1 MRTRIRYGI
10 ILVAAGSFTP
20 AWGSG
25 MTKHEPTPPP
35 ASESKQTKDT
45 PASEDGSRVS
55 GNMYKDDQDEVRAN
69 AKKKAKKAKK
79 ATPPAAS
86 EAEQAKQGEPAANDG
101 SRVSGNMYKDDQD
114 EVRAKARKEAAR
126 KARRTPPAGSD
137 AK

>member
-1 MRTRIRYGI
+1 MRTMIRYGI

-20 AWGSG
+20 AWGTG

-35 ASESKQTKDT
+35 ASEAKQDA

-69 AKKKAKKAKK
+69 AKK
-79 ATPPAAS
+79 
-86 EAEQAKQGEPAANDG
+86 
-101 SRVSGNMYKDDQD
+101 
-114 EVRAKARKEAAR
+114 EAAR
-126 KARRTPPAGSD
+126 KARRTPPAASD